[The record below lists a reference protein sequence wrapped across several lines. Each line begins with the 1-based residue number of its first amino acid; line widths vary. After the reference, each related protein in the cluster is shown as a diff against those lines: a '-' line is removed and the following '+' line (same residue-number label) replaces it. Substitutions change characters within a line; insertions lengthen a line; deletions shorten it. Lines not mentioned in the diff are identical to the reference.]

1 MKGISPLVAS
11 VLLVAITMSVAG
23 ILAFWVSSFT
33 GQTLPQVNKT
43 VEECRFSNFEIWS
56 CSFDSATETLTFTL
70 HNIGPYEIQD
80 LQLFIV
86 YNDSRVSDVIKLNK
100 NLGRAEYKSFRLT
113 ASQMNVSMAGFSG
126 IIVGTGVCPELSK
139 QSGCLRS

>member
-33 GQTLPQVNKT
+33 GQTLPQINRT
-43 VEECRFSNFEIWS
+43 AEECRFSNFEIWS
-56 CSFDSATETLTFTL
+56 CSFDSTTETLTFTL
-70 HNIGPYEIQD
+70 HNIGSYDILD

-86 YNDSRVSDVIKLNK
+86 YNDSTVSPLIKLNEK
-100 NLGRAEYKSFRLT
+100 LGRAEYKSFVRT
-113 ASQMNVSMAGFSG
+113 ASQMNVSTSGFAG
-126 IIVGTGVCPELSK
+126 IIVGSGVCPELSK